1 MQGAHSAADYNPGQ
15 NAYFKLRPSRL
26 KFGVCFAFSAE
37 KKKIPG
43 SARPKDNLFRLSRPK
58 NNVFGFA
65 RPNQDMFRPSRPNTH
80 MFQLSINMNHPKLI
94 VIFECYS

>member
-1 MQGAHSAADYNPGQ
+1 MQGAHWAADYDLGQ

-37 KKKIPG
+37 KKQKKFPG
-43 SARPKDNLFRLSRPK
+43 SARPKDNLFRLSRLK

-65 RPNQDMFRPSRPNTH
+65 RPNHDMFRPSRPNTH

-94 VIFECYS
+94 VIFE